1 MKQTI
6 TIPIYPI
13 VDAVNAKVHYTARAK
28 STSAEGEAIISDISE
43 GENEDMM
50 AASLDKATG
59 RMADVI
65 RLYVPVSITRTG
77 EFGRP
82 ASEDDQEQ
90 AITAELTLPSNYDTA
105 HLPALVEAM
114 AQYCQNAILQD
125 WFAATVPGDVAHYA
139 QQQTEAIAAIR
150 TALTARVRPR
160 YENETPILD
169 TYELIYP
176 TADEA

>member
-28 STSAEGEAIISDISE
+28 STTPETEAIISDISE

-50 AASLDKATG
+50 AASLGKATG

-77 EFGRP
+77 EFGSP
-82 ASEDDQEQ
+82 ADEDDQEQ
-90 AITAELTLPSNYDTA
+90 AITAELTLPSNYDA
-105 HLPALVEAM
+105 SHLPALEEAM

-125 WFAATVPGDVAHYA
+125 WFAVCVPDSASHYA